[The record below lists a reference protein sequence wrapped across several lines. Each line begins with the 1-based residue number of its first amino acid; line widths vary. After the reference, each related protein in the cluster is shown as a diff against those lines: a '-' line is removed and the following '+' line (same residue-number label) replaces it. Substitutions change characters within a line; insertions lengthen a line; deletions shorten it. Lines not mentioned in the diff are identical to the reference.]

1 MPRRLNIGDERLQNR
16 VRVGQKPR
24 RIATGGDVAGIRLH
38 QMGNLAETHLAQR
51 HRLRRQEA
59 VGKGIVK
66 GKQLRL
72 PLRPR
77 PPQFRFA
84 NQQVNYDAQERKGKQ
99 HRQPGERGA
108 TGTARI
114 DDAQRDGNRQA
125 EVKEDE

>member
-1 MPRRLNIGDERLQNR
+1 
-16 VRVGQKPR
+16 
-24 RIATGGDVAGIRLH
+24 
-38 QMGNLAETHLAQR
+38 MGNLAETHLAQR

-66 GKQLRL
+66 GEQLRL

-77 PPQFRFA
+77 PPQFRLA
-84 NQQVNYDAQERKGKQ
+84 NQKIDDDAQNWESEQ

-114 DDAQRDGNRQA
+114 DDAQRNGNRQA

>member
-1 MPRRLNIGDERLQNR
+1 MPRRLNIGDKRLQNR

-24 RIATGGDVAGIRLH
+24 RIATGGDVTRIRLH

-59 VGKGIVK
+59 VGKSIVK
-66 GKQLRL
+66 GEQLRL

-77 PPQFRFA
+77 PPQFRLA
-84 NQQVNYDAQERKGKQ
+84 NQKIDDDAQNWESEQ

-114 DDAQRDGNRQA
+114 DDAQRNGNRQA